1 MVSEQTMRVILA
13 QSADVAARSMLG
25 WELVRVMPE
34 GEVATCRIVETE
46 AYHESEPGCH
56 AHKGKTER
64 NQAMFSRAGHAYIYF
79 IYGMYHC
86 LNVSCGK
93 EGEGAAVLI
102 RAAEPISP
110 QALRLSGPG
119 LLCRALLIDRE
130 LYGCDMLSTS
140 SPLQLRKRSLRSGEE
155 VAVTKRIGLSE
166 EQSPGLLWRYFIK
179 DNPSVSRQPKKR

>member
-1 MVSEQTMRVILA
+1 MREILTK
-13 QSADVAARSMLG
+13 SADVAAKSMLG

-34 GEVATCRIVETE
+34 GEVVTCRIVETE

-56 AHKGKTER
+56 AYKGKTER
-64 NQAMFSRAGHAYIYF
+64 NQAMFFRAGHAYIYF

-102 RAAEPISP
+102 RGAEPISQP
-110 QALRLSGPG
+110 ALSLSGPG

-130 LYGCDMLSTS
+130 LYGCDMLSVN

-155 VAVTKRIGLSE
+155 VAATMRIGLSE
-166 EQSPGLLWRYFIK
+166 KQSPGLLWRYLIK
-179 DNPSVSRQPKKR
+179 DNPSASRQAKKR